1 MMRRLSIE
9 ISDVEQIRLH
19 NLIPWGITSKVMRIL
34 LLQTLDLVE
43 HHGDV
48 VLGALLSGKLTSL
61 DLLREDISNGRTK
74 DKV

>member
-1 MMRRLSIE
+1 MRRLSIE